1 MVRSRKR
8 KSPSPGYRRRTPLV
22 LRWFIGLAGA
32 AAMLVALAYLIGSRP
47 NEPSNEGERILHG
60 ASSPGIAL
68 AVAFGALVLAA
79 WCLRH
84 MLLHRLAW
92 RPGRIEVARFTA
104 GSKLTDGD
112 PEDLTIFFRRQLA
125 MLRLQAPTPVPGA
138 APEGEFLDVLGAG
151 TTDSR
156 NILATLLNVLR
167 AGVPD
172 HAYEVHGVLH
182 EREESPR
189 YSITVQ
195 VVELPSESTLPIKV
209 KGDSWRD
216 VISEAADEATA
227 TILPRT
233 RHCRAPWATWRGRI
247 MPRGLLHAY
256 EEATRL
262 EQDRRYDEALHAY
275 FKAAEL
281 DPMNAALRLRIGH
294 LQERMGLFLDALATY
309 WGIEATTSGLP
320 FFTYRGAAR
329 RQNRRAQLSARY
341 RRLVLLGGRVL
352 AEQWRA
358 APEPEES
365 QRDRKRAELRAC
377 LRPDLQPALERCLKV
392 TKFHDKRRLA
402 AALSDHGLGRW
413 EEQDDDPY
421 FRALRG
427 MFAQYAVRES
437 RSLAWRLRRRFF
449 DGRTTLT
456 PSTVLVT
463 AECIRIRQERL
474 AFLRDPRHRWPTPPE
489 VIERRIAT
497 IERRGFRRSFKLWHE
512 HYNAACAYALALQDT
527 ENVKGEVRGSL
538 ARAAVCRL
546 EKAATRADSA
556 YIGRRRDWLLS
567 EDPDLKGLRATPE
580 FQHFEVMYLPA
591 ADKTPRR
598 PQNVQ
603 QLESSRYMKA
613 LLVATAR
620 GWQTAWHR
628 RAREL
633 DSTPDIH
640 DVLDWFSHEL
650 AMWSHVRAVAQ
661 DYRHTATRLE
671 LIHAV
676 ARCAARYALPP
687 LDVAAPRY
695 EDEPLDDESCDYG
708 AWNEVDQANGRLRD
722 LGCEL
727 HKNRPEDPAT
737 RLIDELNR
745 WHATLRFVDAAS
757 RTPSRYLLAQLCDH
771 HAGMWQ
777 LLEQWLTAP
786 YALAA
791 GEAARQRF
799 HDKVEQTRAVW
810 YGALAGWLPYR
821 EAWEAT
827 GRAATLSR
835 TMWFRHQTSARF
847 AQVRGTATEWIGPHR
862 QNGRAVAGAETA
874 PAP

>member
-32 AAMLVALAYLIGSRP
+32 TALLVALAYLSGSRADKP
-47 NEPSNEGERILHG
+47 RNEGERILDG
-60 ASSPGIAL
+60 VSSPGIAL
-68 AVAFGALVLAA
+68 AIAFAALVFAA

-104 GSKLTDGD
+104 GSKLTEGD

-125 MLRLQAPTPVPGA
+125 TLRLQAPTPVPGA
-138 APEGEFLDVLGAG
+138 APEGDFLDVLSAG
-151 TTDSR
+151 TADSR
-156 NILATLLNVLR
+156 NIIATLLNVLR

-172 HAYEVHGVLH
+172 HAYEIQGVLN
-182 EREESPR
+182 ESEEPPR

-209 KGDSWRD
+209 QGDSWRA

-227 TILPRT
+227 MILPRT
-233 RHCRAPWATWRGRI
+233 RHCRAPWATWRGRV

-256 EEATRL
+256 EEATRF

-341 RRLVLLGGRVL
+341 RRVVLLGGRVL
-352 AEQWRA
+352 TEQWRA

-365 QRDRKRAELRAC
+365 RRDRKRAELRAC
-377 LRPDLQPALERCLKV
+377 LRPDLQRELEQRLKI
-392 TKFHDKRRLA
+392 KKANDKRRLM

-413 EEQDDDPY
+413 QEQDDDPY

-427 MFAQYAVRES
+427 VFAQYAVLES
-437 RSLAWRLRRRFF
+437 RSLARRLRRRFF

-456 PSTVLVT
+456 PSTALVT
-463 AECIRIRQERL
+463 AECIKVRQERL
-474 AFLRDPRHRWPTPPE
+474 AYLRDPDRRWPTPPT
-489 VIERRIAT
+489 VIGDRIAE
-497 IERRGFRRSFKLWHE
+497 IEERGFRRSFKLWHE
-512 HYNAACAYALALQDT
+512 HYNSACAYALALQDT
-527 ENVKGEVRGSL
+527 DNVTGEVRDTL
-538 ARAAVCRL
+538 ARAAVSRL
-546 EKAATRADSA
+546 EKATTRADSA

-567 EDPDLKGLRATPE
+567 EDPDLKGLRATTE

-591 ADKTPRR
+591 GSKTPRR

-613 LLVATAR
+613 LLVATAQR
-620 GWQTAWHR
+620 WQTAWHR

-640 DVLDWFSHEL
+640 DVLDWFTHEL

-676 ARCAARYALPP
+676 ARCAARYDLPP

-695 EDEPLDDESCDYG
+695 EDDPLDDDSCED
-708 AWNEVDQANGRLRD
+708 AAQNEVDQANGRLRD

-737 RLIDELNR
+737 KLIDELSR
-745 WHATLRFVDAAS
+745 WHATLRLVDAAS
-757 RTPSRYLLAQLCDH
+757 RAPSRYLLAQLCDH
-771 HAGMWQ
+771 HAAMWQ

-786 YALAA
+786 YDIAA
-791 GEAARQRF
+791 GTEAMRRF
-799 HDKVEQTRAVW
+799 HRKVEQTRAVW

-821 EAWEAT
+821 DALEAT
-827 GRAATLSR
+827 GATALSR
-835 TMWFRHQTSARF
+835 TMWLRHQASARF
-847 AQVRGTATEWIGPHR
+847 AQVRVTATEWVGPHR
-862 QNGRAVAGAETA
+862 QNGRVAAGAETA